1 MPDVKY
7 KCARLTKIKRS
18 FIFTLLNLIIKVL
31 YKALHDEISSLR
43 AAQCNLQE
51 VRDRQGDKF
60 SQGMGQDVDIVFSSD
75 YFLQGISHGSNNCNQ
90 RITGYCGIH
99 IVNIKLFEV

>member
-1 MPDVKY
+1 M
-7 KCARLTKIKRS
+7 CKIDQNKKIS
-18 FIFTLLNLIIKVL
+18 LIFTLLNLIIEVL
-31 YKALHDEISSLR
+31 YKALHDVFYSLR

-60 SQGMGQDVDIVFSSD
+60 SQRMGQDVDIVFSSD
-75 YFLQGISHGSNNCNQ
+75 YFLQGITHGSNNCNQ

-99 IVNIKLFEV
+99 IVNIKLFKV

>member
-7 KCARLTKIKRS
+7 KCARLTKIKIS

-31 YKALHDEISSLR
+31 YKALHDQISRLR

-51 VRDRQGDKF
+51 VWDRQGDKF
-60 SQGMGQDVDIVFSSD
+60 SQRMGQDVDIVFSSD
-75 YFLQGISHGSNNCNQ
+75 YFF
-90 RITGYCGIH
+90 
-99 IVNIKLFEV
+99 K